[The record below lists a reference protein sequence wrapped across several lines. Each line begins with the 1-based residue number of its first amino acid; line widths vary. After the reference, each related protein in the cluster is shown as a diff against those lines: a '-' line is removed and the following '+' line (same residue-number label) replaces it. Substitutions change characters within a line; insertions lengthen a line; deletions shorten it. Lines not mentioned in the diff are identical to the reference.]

1 MARGLQATKQG
12 LTMPEKNHIAEEIL
26 DYLFKHPEASDTLE
40 GITEWWLLS
49 QRISYEMKR
58 VKAAV
63 LKLIEERWIIEI
75 KGKNSTIRYRLNPK
89 KRNKAKSYVLKRSN

>member
-1 MARGLQATKQG
+1 MPMATK
-12 LTMPEKNHIAEEIL
+12 NDISEEIL
-26 DYLFKHPEASDTLE
+26 NYLFKHPDASDTLE

-63 LKLIEERWIIEI
+63 FKLVEERWIIEN
-75 KGKNSTIRYRLNPK
+75 KGKNSTVHYRLNPK
-89 KRNKAKSYVLKRSN
+89 KRKEVKAAVSKLSN